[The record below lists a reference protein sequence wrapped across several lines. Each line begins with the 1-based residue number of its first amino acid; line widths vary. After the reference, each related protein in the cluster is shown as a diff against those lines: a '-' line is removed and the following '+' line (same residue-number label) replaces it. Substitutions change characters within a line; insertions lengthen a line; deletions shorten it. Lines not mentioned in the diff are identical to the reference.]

1 MACWELRE
9 MLGRRAGDIQELLET
24 LEEIPLDSIYF
35 HTHSFFLRHSTIAGP
50 YPNDF
55 ANWTAI
61 QVRDRVLGERLAVVD
76 PFEAG
81 DLEALRIELITIV
94 DDHLSGIGFIPRVVF
109 GDPFFFMQSRIQA
122 VPTGAKARSLAEFV
136 EVLERVDAS
145 SIYFHVFDAR
155 ARKSR
160 GRSDF
165 QIWIEDALGLPDLGK
180 AVSTVNPYATSLE
193 GVRERLVAL
202 CRRELASR

>member
-1 MACWELRE
+1 
-9 MLGRRAGDIQELLET
+9 MLGRRASDVQELLET
-24 LEEIPLDSIYF
+24 LEEVPLDCIYF
-35 HTHSFFLRHSTIAGP
+35 HTHSYFLRHSAIAGP

-81 DLEALRIELITIV
+81 DLEALRTELITIV
-94 DDHLSGIGFIPRVVF
+94 DDHLTGIGFVPRVVF
-109 GDPFFFMQSRIQA
+109 GDPFYFMQSRIQA
-122 VPTGAKARSLAEFV
+122 VPTGAKARSLEEFAEI
-136 EVLERVDAS
+136 LERVDAS

-165 QIWIEDALGLPDLGK
+165 QVWVEDILGLPELGK
-180 AVSTVNPYATSLE
+180 AVAAVNPYATSLE
-193 GVRERLVAL
+193 GVREHLVAL
-202 CRRELASR
+202 CRRELETR